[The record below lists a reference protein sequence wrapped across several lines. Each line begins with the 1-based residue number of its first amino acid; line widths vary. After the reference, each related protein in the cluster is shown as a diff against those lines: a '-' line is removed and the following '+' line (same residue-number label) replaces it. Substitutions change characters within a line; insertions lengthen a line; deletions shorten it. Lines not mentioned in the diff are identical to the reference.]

1 MHSTAS
7 GFVAA
12 NDTSPLFA
20 FLGVA
25 CANGGMRRAVCR
37 DSSWPIFVGGL
48 SFFFGTR
55 GILHD
60 FGTS

>member
-25 CANGGMRRAVCR
+25 CANGGGAQ
-37 DSSWPIFVGGL
+37 FVA
-48 SFFFGTR
+48 
-55 GILHD
+55 ILLGP
-60 FGTS
+60 FLLGA